1 MDSATTYDVP
11 LILAGSVSLF
21 VFVIAAAAVPLEE
34 EENITLVNEAARVT
48 GSTLVALR
56 SRKRHSIPDGDG
68 RVTRRRVILW
78 DRQRAQQCI
87 EQDYLGPTPAFG
99 LDDFKRIFRVSRSS
113 YDVIKRCVCEM
124 DLFFRDG
131 LDVTGKRRVSTDAKL
146 LISLKYL
153 GHGCSVNA
161 FRDYFQVGEST
172 ALLSIKKI
180 HEVHCQLMFAE
191 EINYWGKNWG
201 QMETHSFQQ
210 RQH

>member
-1 MDSATTYDVP
+1 M
-11 LILAGSVSLF
+11 
-21 VFVIAAAAVPLEE
+21 
-34 EENITLVNEAARVT
+34 VT
-48 GSTLVALR
+48 LR
-56 SRKRHSIPDGDG
+56 SRKRQPIPDGDG

-191 EINYWGKNWG
+191 EINYRGKNWG